1 MSIIYFTYFILQ
13 NLSID
18 LFRKTCDF
26 VLLFGQ
32 FHYFIVSDIKEIL
45 MSHTLRARI
54 TNWIDSRIPTL
65 WTYPFRTLPAYLAF
79 VRIRC
84 RNRLSNCILLS
95 LTISLHCKDE
105 RSNCSLFAIVKVP
118 FRKVSRRIANQQ
130 QVTITV
136 KEPLICP

>member
-32 FHYFIVSDIKEIL
+32 FHSFIVSDLKEIL
-45 MSHTLRARI
+45 MSHTLRASIINR
-54 TNWIDSRIPTL
+54 IDSRIPTL
-65 WTYPFRTLPAYLAF
+65 WAYLLRTLPAYLAF

-84 RNRLSNCILLS
+84 RNRFSNCILLS
-95 LTISLHCKDE
+95 LTTTLHCKDE
-105 RSNCSLFAIVKVP
+105 LSNCPLFAIVKVP
-118 FRKVSRRIANQQ
+118 FRKVSGRIVN
-130 QVTITV
+130 
-136 KEPLICP
+136 

>member
-32 FHYFIVSDIKEIL
+32 FHSFIVSDIKEIL
-45 MSHTLRARI
+45 MSHTLRASI
-54 TNWIDSRIPTL
+54 INWIDSRIPTL
-65 WTYPFRTLPAYLAF
+65 WTYPLRTLPAYLAF

-84 RNRLSNCILLS
+84 RNRLSNYIFLS
-95 LTISLHCKDE
+95 LPIILNCKDE
-105 RSNCSLFAIVKVP
+105 LPNCSLFAIVKVP
-118 FRKVSRRIANQQ
+118 FRKVSGRIAN
-130 QVTITV
+130 
-136 KEPLICP
+136 